1 MCGPSGAQKSLAGEQ
16 ASFFNDLMASYQQ
29 NFGQQQAIFSSI
41 NKALEPILEAGPN
54 QQGFSAAENA
64 ALTGAAINSNATQ
77 ARNAEVVAGSSV
89 GGNTGVTTGGTK
101 QLEAQIAST
110 AGTALSSEENKI
122 NLANAQLGR
131 QNFFSAE
138 AGLGGL
144 AGLEN
149 PNPGAVTSA
158 GNSAFGSATTVQN
171 MRNQE
176 EADIAGGV
184 AGLALAPFTGGMS
197 LGGLKGI
204 FGGGAPVGS
213 GPEGDWGQ

>member
-1 MCGPSGAQKSLAGEQ
+1 
-16 ASFFNDLMASYQQ
+16 MASYQQ

-41 NKALEPILEAGPN
+41 NNALEPILAAGPN

-64 ALTGAAINSNATQ
+64 ALTGAAINSNAAQ
-77 ARNAEVVAGSSV
+77 ARNAEVVAGSTV

-101 QLEAQIAST
+101 QLEEQIASN

-131 QNFFSAE
+131 QNFFNAE

-144 AGLEN
+144 AGLEA

-158 GNSAFGSATTVQN
+158 GNAAFGSATTVQN
-171 MRNQE
+171 MKNQE
-176 EADIAGGV
+176 EADIGGAISGLAGMALGGV
-184 AGLALAPFTGGMS
+184 GNLDFTGGS
-197 LGGLKGI
+197 S
-204 FGGGAPVGS
+204 FGEQIGNFVS
-213 GPEGDWGQ
+213 GMGH